1 MYPQW
6 DSSVPHTSRWA
17 CCRLVAD
24 RWPTMPTSLRFVGCL
39 RDDVFVSALVIH
51 VSGLVCLTTDSAHG
65 EVFVVA
71 FTTHVG
77 EVAIVGVDRN
87 RRACPPR
94 WAKSLW
100 LSLRPSMNPSLMGGP
115 LEVRVKA
122 FAVFE
127 GWMMIRC
134 VVPLPKD
141 ESAMQKRWSHIE
153 NSLAALEPFVH
164 GIGVHSGRPAQP
176 GPSLKR
182 PVLFEFRAVPGRP
195 MGLALGPRPGP

>member
-1 MYPQW
+1 M
-6 DSSVPHTSRWA
+6 
-17 CCRLVAD
+17 
-24 RWPTMPTSLRFVGCL
+24 GCL

-100 LSLRPSMNPSLMGGP
+100 LSLRPSMNPSL
-115 LEVRVKA
+115 LKLA
-122 FAVFE
+122 
-127 GWMMIRC
+127 WMQARGMVASRTFGEE
-134 VVPLPKD
+134 L
-141 ESAMQKRWSHIE
+141 
-153 NSLAALEPFVH
+153 LTL
-164 GIGVHSGRPAQP
+164 
-176 GPSLKR
+176 
-182 PVLFEFRAVPGRP
+182 
-195 MGLALGPRPGP
+195 